1 MGDRDR
7 PSEHR
12 QRATSAF
19 PDADL
24 TGSIGRWIATMRV
37 DDAIAAR
44 RREHWLEQAASE
56 ETTLVSVLA
65 DLAERQRP
73 LALHMSTGG
82 RHVVSITALGT
93 DFVAARAS
101 AGTELLIRTDAIT
114 AVRSQPREPIA
125 HSGTAVHL
133 ERSLVAA
140 LSDLAPERLDVRV
153 TVGGGEV
160 VSGELRSVGLDVATL
175 RLDGDSRAHVYIPVA
190 NLVSLSVVTR

>member
-1 MGDRDR
+1 
-7 PSEHR
+7 
-12 QRATSAF
+12 
-19 PDADL
+19 
-24 TGSIGRWIATMRV
+24 MRV

-44 RREHWLEQAASE
+44 RPEHGPEQAASA
-56 ETTLVSVLA
+56 ETTRVSGLA

-73 LALHMSTGG
+73 LALHMSPGG
-82 RHVVSITALGT
+82 RHVVLITALGT
-93 DFVAARAS
+93 DFLAARAS

-114 AVRSQPREPIA
+114 AVRTQPREPIA
-125 HSGTAVHL
+125 NSGTAVHL

-140 LSDLAPERLDVRV
+140 LSDLAPERLGVRV

-175 RLDGDSRAHVYIPVA
+175 RLDRDSRAHVYIPVA